1 MRCLPL
7 KCKHYQIVSQ
17 EVLILLHVTCLFV
30 LGMQPSEQRGAI
42 GIVRRQFIW
51 LLDETKISF
60 E

>member
-7 KCKHYQIVSQ
+7 KCTNYQIVSQ
-17 EVLILLHVTCLFV
+17 EGYILLHVTCLFV
-30 LGMQPSEQRGAI
+30 LGMQPSEYREAI
-42 GIVRRQFIW
+42 GIASSQFIW